1 MLLGDPRDWT
11 ARFRALDVRFLERV
25 WAVWARCVAVLPQD
39 PDEDTIT
46 INLVD
51 FVLKDAKARRLFHH
65 VEYHYEPFGYT
76 ADGLAF
82 SLGEIDMAVLLD
94 RDRERY
100 LAYECKRL
108 NEVRAGVTRSL
119 ATPYVL
125 KGIRRFVTE
134 QYAAGLPVGCML
146 GYVMSGNVETARSK
160 VAAAIYSHETE
171 VGLVGELSG
180 ETPISSILRFSSRH
194 RRSSKGVEIEI
205 RHALLPFPATV
216 PKRGTRRANRQGSG
230 SRRQAIS
237 VASGEIDTV
246 IAQ

>member
-25 WAVWARCVAVLPQD
+25 WAVWARCVAVLPRD

-51 FVLKDAKARRLFHH
+51 FVSKDAKARRLFHH

-82 SLGEIDMAVLLD
+82 SMGEIDMAVLLD

-108 NEVRAGVTRSL
+108 NEVRGGVTRSL

-125 KGIRRFVTE
+125 KGVRRFVTQ

-146 GYVMSGNVETARSK
+146 GYVMNGNLETARSK
-160 VAAAIYSHETE
+160 VAAAIYSHASQ
-171 VGLVGELSG
+171 VGLVGQLTE

-194 RRSSKGVEIEI
+194 RRSSKDVEIEI

-216 PKRGTRRANRQGSG
+216 RNRGTGRKYRVSHSAR
-230 SRRQAIS
+230 
-237 VASGEIDTV
+237 
-246 IAQ
+246 